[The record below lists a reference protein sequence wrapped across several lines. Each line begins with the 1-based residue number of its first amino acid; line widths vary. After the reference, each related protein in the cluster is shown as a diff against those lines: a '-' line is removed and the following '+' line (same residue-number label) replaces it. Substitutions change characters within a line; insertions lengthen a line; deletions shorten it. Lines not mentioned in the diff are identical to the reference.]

1 LFQDKL
7 IVQKNNT
14 DILIIIS
21 SYANK
26 NKKTMNK
33 SLRILGIVWFG
44 FLSFFSASC
53 TATNPPDSLLFTEK
67 MKELRQ
73 INTSTPQMATQ
84 VALSFVGTPYVGKTL
99 EINNNETLVVNLR
112 ELDCSTFLET
122 VLSIVLTKKSGEESF
137 QKYKEILTT
146 LRYRNG
152 AICGYESRLHYFSD
166 WIHDNEQKGI
176 VKDITR
182 ELGGIEFHKKINFMS
197 THSSAYKQLK
207 NDSLMV
213 TKIIETENALS
224 SRKLFFIPKDSVAT
238 IESQLSDGMIVG
250 ITSAVDGLDIAHVG
264 FLIRKD
270 GQIRLLHASSDEGKI
285 VVSTKSLS
293 EYLSGNKKQTGIVV
307 IKLNN

>member
-1 LFQDKL
+1 
-7 IVQKNNT
+7 
-14 DILIIIS
+14 
-21 SYANK
+21 
-26 NKKTMNK
+26 MNK

-53 TATNPPDSLLFTEK
+53 TATNPDSLLFTEK
-67 MKELRQ
+67 IKELRQ

-166 WIHDNEQKGI
+166 WIHDNEQKGF

-182 ELGGIEFHKKINFMS
+182 ELGGIEIQKKINFMS

-207 NDSLMV
+207 NDSLMIN
-213 TKIIETENALS
+213 KIIETENALS
-224 SRKLFFIPKDSVAT
+224 SRKLFYIPKDSVAA
-238 IESQLSDGMIVG
+238 IEPQLSEGMIVG

-264 FLIRKD
+264 FLVRKD

>member
-1 LFQDKL
+1 MQ
-7 IVQKNNT
+7 IRT
-14 DILIIIS
+14 
-21 SYANK
+21 
-26 NKKTMNK
+26 KKTMNK

-53 TATNPPDSLLFTEK
+53 TATNPDSLLFTEK
-67 MKELRQ
+67 IKELRQ

-166 WIHDNEQKGI
+166 WIHDNEQKGF

-182 ELGGIEFHKKINFMS
+182 ELGGIEIQKKINFMS

-207 NDSLMV
+207 NDSLMIN
-213 TKIIETENALS
+213 KIIETENALS
-224 SRKLFFIPKDSVAT
+224 SRKLFYIPKDSVAA
-238 IESQLSDGMIVG
+238 IEPQLSEGMIVG

-264 FLIRKD
+264 FLVRKD

>member
-1 LFQDKL
+1 
-7 IVQKNNT
+7 
-14 DILIIIS
+14 
-21 SYANK
+21 
-26 NKKTMNK
+26 
-33 SLRILGIVWFG
+33 
-44 FLSFFSASC
+44 
-53 TATNPPDSLLFTEK
+53 
-67 MKELRQ
+67 
-73 INTSTPQMATQ
+73 MATQ
-84 VALSFVGTPYVGKTL
+84 VALSFECTPYVGKTL
-99 EINNNETLVVNLR
+99 EINNSESLVVNLR

-137 QKYKEILTT
+137 QKYKEILAT

-152 AICGYESRLHYFSD
+152 TICGYESRLHYFSD

-207 NDSLMV
+207 DDSSMV
-213 TKIIETENALS
+213 IKIIEIEKAMSLRN
-224 SRKLFFIPKDSVAT
+224 FYYIPKDSVAA

-293 EYLSGNKKQTGIVV
+293 EYLSGNKKQNGIVV
-307 IKLNN
+307 MKLIN

>member
-1 LFQDKL
+1 
-7 IVQKNNT
+7 
-14 DILIIIS
+14 
-21 SYANK
+21 
-26 NKKTMNK
+26 MNK
-33 SLRILGIVWFG
+33 SVRILGIVWFG
-44 FLSFFSASC
+44 FLCFFSASC
-53 TATNPPDSLLFTEK
+53 TATNPDSLLFTEK

-84 VALSFVGTPYVGKTL
+84 MALSFVGTPYVGKTL
-99 EINNNETLVVNLR
+99 EINNSETLVVNLR

-137 QKYKEILTT
+137 QKYKEMLTT

-166 WIHDNEQKGI
+166 WIHDNEKKGF

-182 ELGGIEFHKKINFMS
+182 ELGGIEIQKKINFMS

-207 NDSLMV
+207 NDSLMIN
-213 TKIIETENALS
+213 KIIETENALS
-224 SRKLFFIPKDSVAT
+224 SRKLFYIPKDSVAA
-238 IESQLSDGMIVG
+238 IEPQLSEGMIVG

-264 FLIRKD
+264 FLVRKD